1 MRLDYKVVCL
11 CLSEVTLQELAAVA
25 VPETAYGLLLDL
37 ADSLAGET
45 ELLAYLLEGHFLSTD
60 TEEVLDDIPLPFGE
74 GGQGALDL
82 LVQGL
87 VYQTAV
93 GVGRVIV
100 DQHVQQAVVLSV
112 HERSV
117 YGNVTAG
124 YAEGVGDLVAGNVE
138 NLRQFV
144 GRGHA
149 LVVLFELLESL
160 VDLVKGTHLV
170 QRQTDD
176 PGLLGQSLEYRL
188 AYPPHGVGYELEAAG
203 LVELLGGLDK
213 AQVALVDQVGKAQSL
228 ILVLFRNRNDE
239 AEIVSF
245 SRAFWSPLRIL
256 CANSTSSSTPI
267 SSSLPISW
275 RYLSREALSRLVIDF
290 VIFSC
295 LIISIINLFRSN
307 RGCRSDRSPR

>member
-37 ADSLAGET
+37 ADPLAGEA

-60 TEEVLDDIPLPFGE
+60 TEEVLDDIPLPLGE

-87 VYQTAV
+87 IDQTAV

-213 AQVALVDQVGKAQSL
+213 TQVALVDQVGKAQSL

-239 AEIVSF
+239 AEIG
-245 SRAFWSPLRIL
+245 LRQRQL
-256 CANSTSSSTPI
+256 
-267 SSSLPISW
+267 L
-275 RYLSREALSRLVIDF
+275 EGRLVPF
-290 VIFSC
+290 AYSLCQFHF
-295 LIISIINLFRSN
+295 LIHPDKLLPADLLKILVQGGALAVGNRFCNLKLSHYLYYK
-307 RGCRSDRSPR
+307 PIP